1 MALKSV
7 GLLQKWMEVL
17 FDEELPPGARHKKVY
32 MRVELMLGERQ
43 DERKVKNNNILL
55 YVEDVD
61 DMAIISLTPDEA
73 LVLSEALLEYRAR
86 LLDMLDDCGEK
97 GLTFDDK

>member
-1 MALKSV
+1 MALKNAASHRE
-7 GLLQKWMEVL
+7 WREVL
-17 FDEELPPGARHKKVY
+17 FDGELPPAHLEKVY
-32 MRVELMLGERQ
+32 MRVELRLGLRI

-55 YVEDVD
+55 YVEDD
-61 DMAIISLTPDEA
+61 DDQAIISITPDEA

>member
-1 MALKSV
+1 MPPKKAASRRE
-7 GLLQKWMEVL
+7 WREVL
-17 FDEELPPGARHKKVY
+17 FDGELPPARHKKVY
-32 MRVELMLGERQ
+32 MRVELTLGECQ
-43 DERKVKNNNILL
+43 GERKVKNNNILL
-55 YVEDVD
+55 YVEDTGH
-61 DMAIISLTPDEA
+61 MAIISITPDEA

>member
-1 MALKSV
+1 MALKNAASH
-7 GLLQKWMEVL
+7 QEWMEVL
-17 FDEELPPGARHKKVY
+17 FDGELPPPNPKKIY
-32 MRVELMLGERQ
+32 MRVELMLGERPG
-43 DERKVKNNNILL
+43 DRKVKNNNILL